1 MLGPASSNAP
11 PYANRPTISKIYKN
25 RALGPDLHPP
35 PPVCCVADIPPL
47 LHPFRAPRR
56 WPLGTGYVFT
66 ITNSMHPTPYATTY
80 TKHPDK
86 TRRLFFIPICRPVSS
101 FVVSVFSAVVKKKKK
116 SKKRTNRKRR
126 EPFTFR
132 LSCMAKRNTVRR
144 TIPVRFGVF
153 LGTPVLKAYCKFYGV
168 DLYFRLSSRER
179 TKKTASFFT
188 TRKTRKVYRCIRK
201 CIFCLCALPLELS
214 LAFYK
219 IRRFVKS

>member
-101 FVVSVFSAVVKKKKK
+101 FVVSVFSAVVKKKRKVRK
-116 SKKRTNRKRR
+116 ERTER
-126 EPFTFR
+126 EENLSHSDFR
-132 LSCMAKRNTVRR
+132 AWRNETRFDELS
-144 TIPVRFGVF
+144 P
-153 LGTPVLKAYCKFYGV
+153 LGLACSSEPHVLKAYCKFYGV

-201 CIFCLCALPLELS
+201 CIFCLCALHLELS